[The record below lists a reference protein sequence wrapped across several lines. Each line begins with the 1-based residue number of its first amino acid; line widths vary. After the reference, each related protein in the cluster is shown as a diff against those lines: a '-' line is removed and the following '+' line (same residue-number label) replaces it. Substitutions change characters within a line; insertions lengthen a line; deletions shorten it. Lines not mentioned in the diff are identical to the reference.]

1 MPAQGAQRVQRGGDC
16 AQRYQLSQQNS
27 EGNIAGFVYALGT
40 DTISWYLLFDLSCG
54 NHHPATL
61 GRELAT
67 STRLNYGGVD
77 ADAERKVNTDTCKA
91 GIAAQHTHA
100 RTAVFTVR
108 RTGLPLSTAPR

>member
-1 MPAQGAQRVQRGGDC
+1 M
-16 AQRYQLSQQNS
+16 
-27 EGNIAGFVYALGT
+27 YALGT

-91 GIAAQHTHA
+91 GTAAQHTHA